1 MHLSGSTRLVKAAL
15 RLKASN
21 KPSAQKHR
29 R

>member
-1 MHLSGSTRLVKAAL
+1 MTVSGSTRLMKAAL

-21 KPSAQKHR
+21 TRSAQKNR